1 MTLQAHNTGGKSGVS
16 DQKQYLRTEFD
27 EAARLL
33 TIILDRQDNDKNQIN
48 TGMIKALMAVLSVEF
63 LNARS
68 KGVILI
74 SGKEKV
80 FSTGADIDNEL
91 KDLNAAEAAR
101 FARAGREVFG
111 ILGKLPCLTV
121 ACISGFALGGGLELA
136 LNCDFRIAVK
146 TARLGVPEINLGV
159 IPGWG
164 GTQRLPRLV
173 GANHALKMVLGGDP
187 IKASQAEEWG
197 LVDAVVDTYADL
209 LPAATELLSKYAA
222 KSRNAIAIA
231 KRAVWEG
238 LGTTLAQGLNLEC
251 EMFAQAW
258 GTPDRE
264 EGIAAY
270 LGKRKPVWPE

>member
-1 MTLQAHNTGGKSGVS
+1 MSGVS
-16 DQKQYLRTEFD
+16 QSEQYLRTEFD
-27 EAARLL
+27 GATQLL
-33 TIILDRQDNDKNQIN
+33 TVILDRQDNDKNQID
-48 TGMIKALMAVLSVEF
+48 TGLIKALMAVLSTEF
-63 LNARS
+63 LKPRS
-68 KGVILI
+68 KGLILI

-101 FARAGREVFG
+101 FARAGREVFS

-121 ACISGFALGGGLELA
+121 ACLSGFALGGGLELA
-136 LNCDFRIAVK
+136 LNCDFRLAVK
-146 TARLGVPEINLGV
+146 SARLGVPEINLGV

-164 GTQRLPRLV
+164 GTQRLPRLI
-173 GANHALKMVLGGDP
+173 GAHRALQLILSGDP
-187 IKASQAEEWG
+187 IKAAQAEEWG
-197 LVDAVVDTYADL
+197 LVDGTVESYADL
-209 LPAATELLSKYAA
+209 RPAAAALLVKYAA

-238 LGTTLAQGLNLEC
+238 LGTTLSQGLNLES

-258 GTPDRE
+258 GTPDRS

-270 LGKRKPVWPE
+270 LAKRKPAWPE

>member
-1 MTLQAHNTGGKSGVS
+1 MGVTRFEP
-16 DQKQYLRTEFD
+16 YLKVVHD
-27 EAARLL
+27 EATRIS
-33 TIILDRQDNDKNQIN
+33 TVVLDRQDNDKNQID
-48 TGMIKALMAVLSVEF
+48 TGLIKALMAALSEEY
-63 LNARS
+63 LTARS

-121 ACISGFALGGGLELA
+121 ACLSGFALGGGLELA
-136 LNCDFRIAVK
+136 INCDFRLAVK
-146 TARLGVPEINLGV
+146 TARLGLPEINLGV

-164 GTQRLPRLV
+164 GTQRLPRMI
-173 GANHALKMVLGGDP
+173 GASRALQMILSGDP
-187 IKASQAEEWG
+187 IKATQALDWALVDG
-197 LVDAVVDTYADL
+197 LVDKYEE
-209 LPAATELLSKYAA
+209 LPSAAAELLLKYGK
-222 KSRNAIAIA
+222 KSRNAIAVV

-238 LGTTLAQGLNLEC
+238 LGTTLAQGLNLES

-258 GTPDRE
+258 GTPDRS

-270 LGKRKPVWPE
+270 LEKRKPAWPE

>member
-1 MTLQAHNTGGKSGVS
+1 VSHNE
-16 DQKQYLRTEFD
+16 QYLRTEFN
-27 EAARLL
+27 ESTRIL
-33 TIILDRQDNDKNQIN
+33 TIILDRQDNDKNQID
-48 TGMIKALMAVLSVEF
+48 TGMIKALMAVLSAEF
-63 LNARS
+63 LSSRS

-74 SGKEKV
+74 SAKEKV

-111 ILGKLPCLTV
+111 MLGKLPCLTV
-121 ACISGFALGGGLELA
+121 ACVGGFALGGGLELA

-164 GTQRLPRLV
+164 GTQRLPRLI
-173 GANHALKMVLGGDP
+173 GANRALKMVLSGDP

-197 LVDAVVDTYADL
+197 LVDATVESYA
-209 LPAATELLSKYAA
+209 ELHPTAEAMLGKFAG
-222 KSRNAIAIA
+222 KSRNAVAIA

-238 LGTTLAQGLNLEC
+238 LSTSLASGLNLES